1 MIEIKS
7 RWDGRILYT
16 AENAQ
21 DVRAAVREAVAS
33 RANLR
38 DANLSDADLSGAYLR
53 RANLSGA
60 YLRRA
65 NLGGADLSGANL
77 SDANLRRANLRRA
90 NLGGA
95 NLSDAN
101 LRDAYLS
108 GADLSGADLSRANL
122 SGADLRGADLSH
134 LNPGEALRAVEELRE
149 EIEARDASD
158 RDKAREAESGYAQ
171 GYAASRREER
181 RRFELLHDLLLAME
195 SREAA
200 AGPYGDE
207 PPREDYA
214 ETMASLIAQAR
225 NVIGDPREM
234 GADRDK
240 PRDPFSSGVF
250 VYAVDIGG
258 EEVHLFAIRDHA
270 RAFAALFGDARVTEQ
285 PLLDGDYVDEVR
297 ADLEADRG

>member
-1 MIEIKS
+1 MSERCPTCS
-7 RWDGRILYT
+7 AYVRIVSTGEGTHHYQPL
-16 AENAQ
+16 
-21 DVRAAVREAVAS
+21 DREELW
-33 RANLR
+33 RI
-38 DANLSDADLSGAYLR
+38 YL
-53 RANLSGA
+53 AT
-60 YLRRA
+60 
-65 NLGGADLSGANL
+65 GADP
-77 SDANLRRANLRRA
+77 D
-90 NLGGA
+90 
-95 NLSDAN
+95 
-101 LRDAYLS
+101 
-108 GADLSGADLSRANL
+108 GADPR
-122 SGADLRGADLSH
+122 H